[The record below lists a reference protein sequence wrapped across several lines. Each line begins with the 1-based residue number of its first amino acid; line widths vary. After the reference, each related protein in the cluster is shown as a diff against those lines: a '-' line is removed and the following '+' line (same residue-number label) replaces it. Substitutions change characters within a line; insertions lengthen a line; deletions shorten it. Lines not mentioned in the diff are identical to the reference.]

1 MNLLA
6 THPKVDLKS
15 FRVFGTPHVPLFG
28 QILELVK
35 PIPSDTPDV
44 DPRDILGI
52 RIYPFHVLGI
62 WDPVYPLNVP
72 GIWDHI
78 YPIHVPGIWDLVY
91 PFHVSGI

>member
-1 MNLLA
+1 M
-6 THPKVDLKS
+6 
-15 FRVFGTPHVPLFG
+15 
-28 QILELVK
+28 K

-72 GIWDHI
+72 GIWD
-78 YPIHVPGIWDLVY
+78 LVY
-91 PFHVSGI
+91 PFHVLGI